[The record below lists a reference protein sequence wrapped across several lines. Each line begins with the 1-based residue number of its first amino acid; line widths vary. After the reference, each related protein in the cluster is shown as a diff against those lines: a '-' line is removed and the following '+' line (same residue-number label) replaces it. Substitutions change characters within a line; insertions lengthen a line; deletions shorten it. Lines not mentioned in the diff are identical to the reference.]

1 MTCPNCGKNVSKGCG
16 NPRTQLDNADQLDSI
31 SADMFFDCA
40 SRFSR
45 DKSSASIDRLS
56 TNYTG
61 SPAYILERSGSF
73 YPELYAMEG
82 LFSNPLFVIAMKQSY
97 MQGHLTH
104 QYYLIYA
111 QTPRCWQ
118 RVIVSATFKN
128 FRNISAIPQVSAPDN
143 NDCALKIL
151 PNVMGT
157 VLNRLL
163 RRARLFGSV
172 TRFFLPLIEDEG
184 SGIVQESPRIESAE
198 DCLEMAMSN
207 EDEILHD
214 IEVMGCHIFSESE
227 VQVASRIT
235 SSYFAVK
242 LYGQACVERKVPFA
256 SAGGMAKMAY
266 ATLSTTSNFLTPC
279 RAVMAFLNSS
289 ASCSMMHA
297 SA

>member
-1 MTCPNCGKNVSKGCG
+1 MRDQDAACHIHHTDGTAPSAGHRIVSSISSLIQQTQHTFLSTDLGLQRHLAHIYGELGQQRTLLRELKISIEEYTEPRNERPMTCPNCGKNVSKGCS
-16 NPRTQLDNADQLDSI
+16 NPRTQLDNVNQLDSI

-61 SPAYILERSGSF
+61 SPAYILERNGSF
-73 YPELYAMEG
+73 YPELYAMKG

-97 MQGHLTH
+97 MQGYLTH

-128 FRNISAIPQVSAPDN
+128 FRDISAIPQVSAPDN

-151 PNVMGT
+151 PNAMST

-172 TRFFLPLIEDEG
+172 TRFFL
-184 SGIVQESPRIESAE
+184 R
-198 DCLEMAMSN
+198 
-207 EDEILHD
+207 
-214 IEVMGCHIFSESE
+214 
-227 VQVASRIT
+227 T
-235 SSYFAVK
+235 
-242 LYGQACVERKVPFA
+242 
-256 SAGGMAKMAY
+256 
-266 ATLSTTSNFLTPC
+266 
-279 RAVMAFLNSS
+279 
-289 ASCSMMHA
+289 
-297 SA
+297 